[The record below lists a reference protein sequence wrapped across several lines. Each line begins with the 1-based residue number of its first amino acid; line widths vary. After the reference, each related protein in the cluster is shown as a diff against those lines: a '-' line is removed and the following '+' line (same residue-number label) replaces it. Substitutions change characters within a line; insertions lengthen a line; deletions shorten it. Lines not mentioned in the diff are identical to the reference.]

1 MFLQSFAWSQP
12 ERICFRCLRRD
23 SEALGYQDRQGYADV
38 YWTRV
43 RYQRRPVRFFCLH
56 RKFAAYVSVSNR
68 FFPNGDAFATGSDD
82 ASCRLFDIRADR
94 ELNTFTH
101 DNILCGITSVAFSI
115 SGRILFGGYDDWT
128 CNVWDTLK
136 GERVGV
142 LTGHENR
149 VSCLGV
155 SIDGMALCTGSWG
168 QYSQS
173 MFFCLPV
180 T

>member
-1 MFLQSFAWSQP
+1 MLFP
-12 ERICFRCLRRD
+12 EPLNIRD
-23 SEALGYQDRQGYADV
+23 E
-38 YWTRV
+38 
-43 RYQRRPVRFFCLH
+43 H
-56 RKFAAYVSVSNR
+56 VSS

-94 ELNTFTH
+94 ELNSFTH

-115 SGRILFGGYDDWT
+115 SGRVLFGGYDDWT

-155 SIDGMALCTGSWG
+155 SADGMALCTGSWDSTLRVNALF
-168 QYSQS
+168 QN
-173 MFFCLPV
+173 V
-180 T
+180 TLLYTDDLCFAGLGINNSEFMTYPCSSFGCILHVALG

>member
-1 MFLQSFAWSQP
+1 M
-12 ERICFRCLRRD
+12 RR
-23 SEALGYQDRQGYADV
+23 S
-38 YWTRV
+38 
-43 RYQRRPVRFFCLH
+43 
-56 RKFAAYVSVSNR
+56 

-94 ELNTFTH
+94 ELNSFTH

-115 SGRILFGGYDDWT
+115 SGRVLFGGYDDWT

-155 SIDGMALCTGSWG
+155 SADGMALCTGSWDSTLRVRVFLMSIRFILIFNFDRSG
-168 QYSQS
+168 HRLT
-173 MFFCLPV
+173 LPRTVLSYPAFPSPLSAVGSIIIFTCV
-180 T
+180 TRECYPT